1 MYFEYNQVMDMH
13 FGTDPDLPGGEVL
26 VLIVCVCISVNH
38 CCMYSFIET
47 IGYMTIHVFAQ
58 YS

>member
-1 MYFEYNQVMDMH
+1 MH

-47 IGYMTIHVFAQ
+47 IGYMTIHVFA
-58 YS
+58 